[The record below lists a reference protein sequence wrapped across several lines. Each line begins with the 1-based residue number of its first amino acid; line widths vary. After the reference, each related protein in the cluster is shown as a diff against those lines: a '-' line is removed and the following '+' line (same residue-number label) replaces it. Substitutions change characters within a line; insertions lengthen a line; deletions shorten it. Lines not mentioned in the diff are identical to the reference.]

1 MSIYIKKKN
10 RGKFGASASRAG
22 MGTQEYARHILAN
35 KEDYSLTQVKR
46 AAFAK
51 GIGGSQIKKHKH
63 ESGGILKAQEGTGN
77 LYAPHPLSP
86 VGIALNQ
93 AKIMAKM
100 KGDDNVLDR
109 NEDKTPWLKSIIQG
123 VKSAA
128 MEYAQL
134 NQSKSLSSVTKTPS
148 LLFHIKQ
155 ARSRSFEDPTQSI
168 FLFSPED
175 QRDVLLKNG
184 YIKDDSKNYGL
195 VSKAVGN
202 RNIPLYTRP
211 DVQNRDNLT
220 VVANPSSVWFGS
232 KETELQHAG
241 FYPTT
246 LYIDA
251 DGNFYQQAFDLNDYG
266 NKDGN
271 AGSTYEGW
279 RQFGANLLDKI
290 GNPFV
295 IKSGIQHADK
305 KVILDYLKSSGDTNL
320 KNKLIPYLS
329 KDEVKSIDMDNFRKI
344 YNSFLSTA
352 KINKFVDQNVRNE
365 VKKTMSF
372 APYEKAVPF
381 EKFVNNINDYYT
393 QDELKDFGL

>member
-1 MSIYIKKKN
+1 
-10 RGKFGASASRAG
+10 
-22 MGTQEYARHILAN
+22 
-35 KEDYSLTQVKR
+35 
-46 AAFAK
+46 
-51 GIGGSQIKKHKH
+51 
-63 ESGGILKAQEGTGN
+63 
-77 LYAPHPLSP
+77 
-86 VGIALNQ
+86 
-93 AKIMAKM
+93 
-100 KGDDNVLDR
+100 
-109 NEDKTPWLKSIIQG
+109 
-123 VKSAA
+123 

-148 LLFHIKQ
+148 LLSHIKQ

-241 FYPTT
+241 FYPTA

-251 DGNFYQQAFDLNDYG
+251 NGNFYQQAFDLNDYG

-271 AGSTYEGW
+271 AGSTYEG
-279 RQFGANLLDKI
+279 
-290 GNPFV
+290 
-295 IKSGIQHADK
+295 
-305 KVILDYLKSSGDTNL
+305 
-320 KNKLIPYLS
+320 
-329 KDEVKSIDMDNFRKI
+329 
-344 YNSFLSTA
+344 
-352 KINKFVDQNVRNE
+352 
-365 VKKTMSF
+365 
-372 APYEKAVPF
+372 
-381 EKFVNNINDYYT
+381 
-393 QDELKDFGL
+393 